1 LIDVQV
7 GRRDFLRS
15 GLIAT
20 GAALAGPS
28 VWRAALAAPAQP
40 GPGPYGELKNPDVN
54 GIMLP
59 EGFTSRLIALSGRQV
74 AHTPYN
80 WHDYPDGGAT
90 YPTDQGGWI
99 YVSNSEVAD
108 TGGAGAVRFDNLGN
122 IVDAYRILEGTSRN
136 CAGGPT
142 PWGTWLSC
150 EETSRGRVWECD
162 PTGKREPILLSK
174 LGTFQH
180 EAAAVDP
187 GGRRVYLTEDRDDG
201 GFYRFTPRRYP
212 NLAAGV
218 LEIARVEDIARV
230 HAGGASAVTWRPIP
244 DPEYFNAEPTRRQ
257 VGERTPFAGG
267 EGCWFD
273 SGIVY
278 FTTKRDN
285 RVWSYRTADAT
296 IELLYDGTT
305 TQRILLG
312 VDNVFV
318 SPRSGDVFVAEDG
331 DDLDIV
337 MITAERRVTRLL
349 KLVGSVHQG
358 SELTGPALNPAG
370 DRFYFSS
377 QRSFGKGATYEVTGP
392 FRTTRATTPSATPTA
407 SAVPSTPAAAAG
419 SSILPA
425 PASPVESSD
434 NTAGKA
440 VFSGALAVGG
450 AAAAVVGAKRLRG
463 RRKPEEL

>member
-1 LIDVQV
+1 MQV

-20 GAALAGPS
+20 GAVIAGPS
-28 VWRAALAAPAQP
+28 IWRAALAAPAEP
-40 GPGPYGELKNPDVN
+40 GPGPYGELKGPDAN
-54 GIMLP
+54 GLMLP
-59 EGFTSRLIALSGRQV
+59 EGFTSRLIALSRQRV
-74 AHTPYN
+74 AHTPYA

-108 TGGAGAVRFDNLGN
+108 TGGAGAVRFDSLGN

-150 EETSRGRVWECD
+150 EEIARGRVWECD
-162 PTGKREPILLSK
+162 PTGKRAPILLSK
-174 LGTFQH
+174 LGTFTH
-180 EAAAVDP
+180 EAAAIDP

-201 GFYRFTPRRYP
+201 GFYRFTPKDYP

-218 LEIARVEDIARV
+218 LEIAHVEDVARV
-230 HAGGASAVTWRPIP
+230 HAGGASAVTWRQVP
-244 DPEYFNAEPTRRQ
+244 DPEYFGAEPARRQ
-257 VGERTPFAGG
+257 IGERTPFAGG

-273 SGIVY
+273 SGVVY
-278 FTTKRDN
+278 FTTKGDD

-296 IELLYDGTT
+296 IELLYDGAT
-305 TQRILLG
+305 TQRVLTG

-331 DDLDIV
+331 GDLDIV
-337 MITAERRVTRLL
+337 MITPERRVARLL
-349 KLVGSVHQG
+349 KLVGAVHEG

-392 FRTTRATTPSATPTA
+392 FRTTRSTTPSMTPTA
-407 SAVPSTPAAAAG
+407 SSVPSTTPSVAAG
-419 SSILPA
+419 SSLLPA
-425 PASPVESSD
+425 PDPPESSSD
-434 NTAGKA
+434 NAAAKA
-440 VFSGALAVGG
+440 VFTGALAAGG
-450 AAAAVVGAKRLRG
+450 TAAVVVGAKRVAK
-463 RRKPEEL
+463 RRRERTA

>member
-1 LIDVQV
+1 MQV

-20 GAALAGPS
+20 GAAIAGPS
-28 VWRAALAAPAQP
+28 IWRAALAAPAQP
-40 GPGPYGELKNPDVN
+40 GPGPYGDLKKPDAN

-59 EGFTSRLIALSGRQV
+59 EGFTSRLIALSRQRV
-74 AHTPYN
+74 ALTPYT

-108 TGGAGAVRFDNLGN
+108 AGGAGAVRFDSVGN
-122 IVDAYRILEGTSRN
+122 IVDAYRILEGTSSN

-150 EETSRGRVWECD
+150 EETARGRVWECD

-174 LGTFQH
+174 LGTFTH

-187 GGRRVYLTEDRDDG
+187 EGRRVYLTEDRDDG
-201 GFYRFTPRRYP
+201 GFYRFTPRNYP

-244 DPEYFNAEPTRRQ
+244 DPEYFRAEPTRRQ
-257 VGERTPFAGG
+257 VSVRTPFAGG

-273 SGIVY
+273 SGVVY
-278 FTTKRDN
+278 FTTKGDN

-305 TQRILLG
+305 TQRVLLG
-312 VDNVFV
+312 VDNVYV
-318 SPRSGDVFVAEDG
+318 APRSGDVFVAEDG
-331 DDLDIV
+331 GDLDIV
-337 MITAERRVTRLL
+337 MITPERRVARLL
-349 KLVGSVHQG
+349 KLVGSVHDG
-358 SELTGPALNPAG
+358 SELTGPALSPAG

-377 QRSFGKGATYEVTGP
+377 QRSFRKGATYEVTGP
-392 FRTTRATTPSATPTA
+392 FRTTRTTTPSMTPTASSEPSTTPSA
-407 SAVPSTPAAAAG
+407 VAG
-419 SSILPA
+419 SSLLPA
-425 PASPVESSD
+425 PVSPVESPD
-434 NTAGKA
+434 NAAGKA
-440 VFSGALAVGG
+440 IFSGVLALGG
-450 AAAAVVGAKRLRG
+450 AAAAVAGAKRVAT
-463 RRKPEEL
+463 RRRERTP

>member
-1 LIDVQV
+1 MQV

-20 GAALAGPS
+20 GAALVGPS
-28 VWRAALAAPAQP
+28 IWRAALAAPAQP
-40 GPGPYGELKNPDVN
+40 GPGPYGDLNAPDEN

-74 AHTPYN
+74 AHTPYT

-108 TGGAGAVRFDNLGN
+108 AGGAGAVRFDSVGN

-150 EETSRGRVWECD
+150 EETARGRVWECD
-162 PTGKREPILLSK
+162 PTGKRAPILLSK
-174 LGTFQH
+174 LGTFTH

-187 GGRRVYLTEDRDDG
+187 DGRRIYLTEDRDDG
-201 GFYRFTPRRYP
+201 GFYRFTPRKYP

-230 HAGGASAVTWRPIP
+230 HSGAASAVTWRPIP
-244 DPEYFNAEPTRRQ
+244 DPEYFQAEPTRRQ
-257 VGERTPFAGG
+257 VSERTPFTGG

-273 SGIVY
+273 SGNVY
-278 FTTKRDN
+278 FTTKGDD
-285 RVWSYRTADAT
+285 RVWSYRTADET
-296 IELLYDGTT
+296 LELLYDGTT
-305 TQRILLG
+305 TQRVLMG
-312 VDNVFV
+312 VDNVYV
-318 SPRSGDVFVAEDG
+318 APRSGDVFVAEDG

-337 MITAERRVTRLL
+337 MITPERRVARLL
-349 KLVGSVHQG
+349 KLVGSVHEG

-377 QRSFGKGATYEVTGP
+377 QRSFGNGATYEVKGP
-392 FRTTRATTPSATPTA
+392 FRETRATTPSMAPTA
-407 SAVPSTPAAAAG
+407 SSVPSTTPSAVAG
-419 SSILPA
+419 SSLLPA
-425 PASPVESSD
+425 PVSPVESSD
-434 NTAGKA
+434 NTAAKA
-440 VFSGALAVGG
+440 IFSGVLALGG
-450 AAAAVVGAKRLRG
+450 AAAAVAGAKRVAT
-463 RRKPEEL
+463 RRRERTP